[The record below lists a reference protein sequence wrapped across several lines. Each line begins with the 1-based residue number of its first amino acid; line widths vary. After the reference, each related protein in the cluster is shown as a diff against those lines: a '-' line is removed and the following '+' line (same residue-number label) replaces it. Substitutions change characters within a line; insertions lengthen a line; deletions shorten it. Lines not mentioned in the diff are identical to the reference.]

1 MKRTSVLLALLALLV
16 TGVASAQDPYP
27 PGSATRDSLMMQDSL
42 NSTTTTTTTT
52 TTTPSTTTYDQQQT
66 TTTTDET
73 LPRTA
78 STTPLLGLLGAS
90 MLAAG
95 ILLSRPQRR
104 A

>member
-1 MKRTSVLLALLALLV
+1 MKRTSLLLALLALSV
-16 TGVASAQDPYP
+16 SGVASAQDPYP
-27 PGSATRDSLMMQDSL
+27 PGSATRDSLMMRDSV
-42 NSTTTTTTTT
+42 T
-52 TTTPSTTTYDQQQT
+52 TTTPSTTRYDQQQT
-66 TTTTDET
+66 TTTTDTT

-78 STTPLLGLLGAS
+78 STTPLIGVLGAS

>member
-1 MKRTSVLLALLALLV
+1 MKRTSVLLALLALSV

-27 PGSATRDSLMMQDSL
+27 PGSTTRDSLITDQTTTTDRTTTTDQ
-42 NSTTTTTTTT
+42 TTTTTTDDT
-52 TTTPSTTTYDQQQT
+52 
-66 TTTTDET
+66 T

-78 STTPLLGLLGAS
+78 STTPLIGLLGAS

-95 ILLSRPQRR
+95 VLLSRPQRR